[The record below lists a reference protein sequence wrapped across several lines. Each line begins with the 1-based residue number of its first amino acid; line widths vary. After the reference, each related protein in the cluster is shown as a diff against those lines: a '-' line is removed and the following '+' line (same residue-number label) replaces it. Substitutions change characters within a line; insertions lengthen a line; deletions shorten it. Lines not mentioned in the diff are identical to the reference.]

1 MIVQTTR
8 ISRKGGVRG
17 LARHLLDKL
26 TENEAIEVLAGDRHA
41 LFDAHALASVKGCRY
56 SIRHL
61 SVSPEREMTPA
72 QLSEFLRSVD
82 AEFRIGAD
90 RPRLVVRHVKK
101 GRSHFHIAVAEVDP
115 TTLRVLDCRNDFAR
129 LEDLARRYEQS
140 HNETIQPTRA
150 ERRQRRVEGFSDVAR
165 KRAERATPKF
175 DRTKLKLAFAASGKA
190 FIRELALQG
199 LQIANGDK
207 GPVLVTATGTFVAA
221 ANRAVAVRR
230 GEFLKIMEEMKHDG
244 NYFRVDANPDVSR
257 TEHRNAPASPV
268 APGDAGQPGSHRAA
282 HGPAESHPRRSAPA
296 GPRAECGR
304 RAARSSIA
312 SIAWRL
318 RTEQLFLRRLG
329 KLDLDDLLRRAEELA
344 AWMRSIFEP
353 PAQRL
358 TRKIRE
364 LKQEHKTIV
373 PAEIS
378 TPAPATYDFQGR
390 MRP

>member
-41 LFDAHALASVKGCRY
+41 LFDAHALACLKGCRY

-61 SVSPEREMTPA
+61 SVSPEREMTPV

-129 LEDLARRYEQS
+129 LEHLARGYEQS
-140 HNETIQPTRA
+140 HNETIQPTCA
-150 ERRQRRVEGFSDVAR
+150 ERRRRRVEGFSDVAR
-165 KRAERATPKF
+165 KRAERASPKF

-190 FIRELALQG
+190 FARELVRQG

-207 GPVLVTATGTFVAA
+207 GPILVTATGTFVAA

-244 NYFRVDANPDVSR
+244 YFRVDANSDVSR
-257 TEHRNAPASPV
+257 TEHRDAPASPI

-282 HGPAESHPRRSAPA
+282 HGPSKSHPRRSAPA
-296 GPRAECGR
+296 GPGAEGGC

-312 SIAWRL
+312 SIARYF
-318 RTEQLFLRRLG
+318 RREQLFLRRLG
-329 KLDLDDLLRRAEELA
+329 KLDLDDLLRRAEEMA

-358 TRKIRE
+358 TRKIQE
-364 LKQEHKTIV
+364 LKREQKTIV

-378 TPAPATYDFQGR
+378 ATPPATYDFRRR